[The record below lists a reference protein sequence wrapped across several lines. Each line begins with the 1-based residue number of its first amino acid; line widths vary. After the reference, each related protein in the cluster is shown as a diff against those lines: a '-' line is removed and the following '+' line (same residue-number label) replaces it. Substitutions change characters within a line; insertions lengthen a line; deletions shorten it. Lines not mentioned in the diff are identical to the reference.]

1 MPTTP
6 TSPTRRCR
14 RQRQRR
20 GGFTLMEVLL
30 VLVIL
35 VVLASLAV
43 TAYGPIQ
50 RNAFIKNARLMIST
64 LEGNLDRYRLDMLEY
79 PSTAQ
84 GLDALWASPSD
95 LRNPHKW
102 SGPYLKKQ
110 VPLDPWDNPYQYQYP
125 GTHDDYLPDV
135 WSFGPDGIDG
145 TDDDIGNW
153 MET

>member
-6 TSPTRRCR
+6 TSPRRR
-14 RQRQRR
+14 PQHQRR
-20 GGFTLMEVLL
+20 AGFTLMEVLL

-35 VVLASLAV
+35 VALATLAV

-50 RNAFIKNARLMIST
+50 RNAFIKNAKLMIAT
-64 LEGNLDRYRLDMLEY
+64 LEGNLDRYRLDMSEY

-84 GLDALWASPSD
+84 GLDALWAAPSD
-95 LRNPHKW
+95 LRNAENW
-102 SGPYLKKQ
+102 SGPYLKKR
-110 VPLDPWDNPYQYQYP
+110 VPLDPWDNQYQYQYP
-125 GTHDDYLPDV
+125 GTHDNLLPDI

-153 MET
+153 MEN